1 MEKTRHITLALP
13 AVLTFL
19 ALAESNAG
27 CQTGRISVYPTVVEW
42 SADDMSPQEVRVTT
56 DGTWVCDSL
65 EIGGWLRLNGTTGFG
80 TTLVTLTPFRVNPTE
95 DDWVD
100 GVEFHCDGSDKSATV
115 TVIRRGRVYSVTTDS
130 DALRWEADETGAK
143 TLRVTADSDWTARI
157 LGSGFSVVPAS
168 GSGDGTLTVTPSGI
182 NPGPGERSAE
192 ILVINHRARATVL
205 LSQAVS
211 EERLAI
217 DGNWTLHRTYT
228 KGDGESCLQDITFHN
243 GLGYPEQIVQVG
255 ASPDRGRNMV
265 TPVVYDL
272 MMRPDAKVYLP
283 YVSSSTGAVEEPTGR
298 VLLDQANFYTDLYQ
312 RDGPRAFTET
322 EYEPSPLS
330 RPKKMWRAGA
340 VFRDSLRSAAVGHG
354 GNTSGEVRLLEVRP
368 DGALVIGGH
377 YQPGT
382 LRRESVTD
390 EDGCVTVTFKD
401 RLDRVVLVRR
411 VDGGVSADTYQVYDP
426 WGNTAWVLQPEGSA
440 AMPEGDA
447 VWTVPA
453 DDDVNG
459 STAARFCFVK
469 VHDGF
474 GRRLSSKVPGK
485 AIERYV
491 YDRGGR
497 VVMRQD
503 GRMREDGGW
512 WMTYA
517 YDALGRET
525 SRGLMRSGAY
535 SGESGRAHW
544 QELYDGITAATS
556 SEAPQ
561 PDSLIAE
568 TVYGISLYD
577 IRYIHP
583 ATVTSSEDYGRVKGL
598 KTYERVREVG
608 GSAADLGGWVERSFY
623 YDSLGRHVQTL
634 EMSADWSLPSSSLTT
649 YDFRGNVL
657 SSEERHWHSSNSVED
672 ALVSEFTYDERDRIL
687 SESHALNGVSF
698 GRIVYTYDALGRLI
712 RRKSGT
718 GFHPVTETLT
728 YDIRGWL
735 TGKSSDIF
743 SESLR
748 YTAPQRP
755 GTAPA
760 FTGDISEWGWNNG
773 GGDETYAF
781 SYDSFGR
788 LTDSRL
794 FVGDASSMSGIF
806 SERGVA
812 YDRNGNILSMTRLL
826 DAASAHESLSFS
838 YEGNRLS
845 AVSGS
850 EPYAHDASG
859 NLTRDGRNGLD
870 ISYDMLGKTSSV
882 SKDGSLLG
890 SYTFLA
896 DGTKRSALKADGTGH
911 VYAGS
916 MVYTRD
922 ASGALS
928 LECVLTDGGRLA
940 VDHSPDGDVSYRPLI
955 HVTDHLGSV
964 RAVVDASTGA
974 VIERNDYLPFGLRRP
989 ATNAATGTAAGSETD
1004 PNRWL
1009 FSGKESQSFLSA
1021 SVPLLDFGARMYDP
1035 TTARWT
1041 AADPLSEKYYG
1052 ISPYVY
1058 CANNPILFTDI
1069 AGNSYSEFDVEGNYK
1084 RTVDDNWWHNLWHG
1098 RTGRIVNDQNEVILS
1113 FKFADPKNDVK
1124 DLKNGTLQKIQFVE
1138 EKDVVSMLSKAGV
1151 FDEKNKT
1158 ANNTLLDRYS
1168 YVLHEGK
1175 GGHKMDFSYNA
1186 IPDQYEGVSTD
1197 PLDAP
1202 SPVLFLIDGVAHNHM
1217 NFGNFLFGAGGK
1229 ALGLTSFEL
1238 RIGAQF
1244 NSIFNPGS
1252 NNYKP
1257 QFDSNDDQF
1266 SIRMGVRHARQHHY
1280 KEMYY
1285 RAYSQKPY

>member
-13 AVLTFL
+13 AVLAFL

-100 GVEFHCDGSDKSATV
+100 EVEFHCDGSDISATV

-217 DGNWTLHRTYT
+217 DGIWTLHRTYT

-265 TPVVYDL
+265 TPVVYDR

-298 VLLDQANFYTDLYQ
+298 VLFNQANFYTDLYQ

-322 EYEPSPLS
+322 EYEPSPLD
-330 RPKKMWRAGA
+330 RPRRMWRAGA
-340 VFRDSLRSAAVGHG
+340 VFRDSLRSVAVSHG

-368 DGALVIGGH
+368 DGTLVIGGH

-382 LRRESVTD
+382 LCRESITD
-390 EDGCVTVTFKD
+390 EDGRVTVTFRD

-411 VDGGVSADTYQVYDP
+411 VDGGVSADTYQVYDT

-440 AMPEGDA
+440 ALPEGDA

-497 VVMRQD
+497 VVMSQD

-583 ATVTSSEDYGRVKGL
+583 ATVTSSEDYGRIKGL

-634 EMSADWSLPSSSLTT
+634 EMSADRSLPSSGLMT

-657 SSEERHWHSSNSVED
+657 SSEERHWYSSNSVED
-672 ALVSEFTYDERDRIL
+672 DLVSEFTYDERDRIL

-712 RRKSGT
+712 KRKSGS
-718 GFHPVTETLT
+718 GLHPVTETLT

-735 TGKSSDIF
+735 TGKSSDVF

-755 GTAPA
+755 GTAPG
-760 FTGDISEWGWNNG
+760 FTGNIAEWSWSNG
-773 GGDETYAF
+773 VGNETYAF

-794 FVGDASSMSGIF
+794 FVGNASSMSGTF

-826 DAASAHESLSFS
+826 DAASAPESLSFS
-838 YEGNRLS
+838 YEGNRLA
-845 AVSGS
+845 AVSGAG
-850 EPYAHDASG
+850 PYAHDVSG
-859 NLTRDGRNGLD
+859 NLTRDGRDGLD
-870 ISYDMLGKTSSV
+870 LSYDMLGMTSSV

-890 SYTFLA
+890 RYTFLS
-896 DGTKRSALKADGTGH
+896 DGTKRSAMKADGTGH

-922 ASGALS
+922 ISGALS
-928 LECVLTDGGRLA
+928 LECVLTGGGRLA
-940 VDHSPDGDVSYRPLI
+940 VDRSPDGGVSYRPLI

-989 ATNAATGTAAGSETD
+989 ATNAASGTATGSETS

-1009 FSGKESQSFLSA
+1009 FSGKESQSFLGA
-1021 SVPLLDFGARMYDP
+1021 DIPLLDFGARMYDP

-1041 AADPLSEKYYG
+1041 AIDPMAEKNLLTSPYLYCSGNPICIIDPFGKDEWDINKEGRIIAYRQNKDNDVINIVEKDSDGNYNQSYFINDNGEKVPLSKTFTYGTFANKHNDFFSTDLPSGIELFSFLSKETSVEYGLIVTIDNKSFIHTDNKKNGIAIVPMAMDISEKG
-1052 ISPYVY
+1052 ETVTSIIHSHPNNTIPSGFNLNDTKGDKFAASAFTESHGFPVDNYVY
-1058 CANNPILFTDI
+1058 
-1069 AGNSYSEFDVEGNYK
+1069 
-1084 RTVDDNWWHNLWHG
+1084 
-1098 RTGRIVNDQNEVILS
+1098 Q
-1113 FKFADPKNDVK
+1113 PKNNR
-1124 DLKNGTLQKIQFVE
+1124 LIQYTE
-1138 EKDVVSMLSKAGV
+1138 E
-1151 FDEKNKT
+1151 
-1158 ANNTLLDRYS
+1158 RI
-1168 YVLHEGK
+1168 
-1175 GGHKMDFSYNA
+1175 
-1186 IPDQYEGVSTD
+1186 IPG
-1197 PLDAP
+1197 
-1202 SPVLFLIDGVAHNHM
+1202 VLFWN
-1217 NFGNFLFGAGGK
+1217 
-1229 ALGLTSFEL
+1229 T
-1238 RIGAQF
+1238 
-1244 NSIFNPGS
+1244 IFPI
-1252 NNYKP
+1252 Y
-1257 QFDSNDDQF
+1257 
-1266 SIRMGVRHARQHHY
+1266 
-1280 KEMYY
+1280 
-1285 RAYSQKPY
+1285 